1 VGVPA
6 AEIERRMTGFQ
17 EGLQRDGLD
26 AAVVVESTGLYYL
39 TGTVQDAHLIVP
51 ASGEPTYFVRR
62 DLGRA
67 REESPLERV
76 EPLRSLRELPAAI
89 RDVAGGV
96 GRVGFELDVLPAAG
110 YLRYQRLLEGIEL
123 ADCMPAMRR
132 MRMVKSPWELD
143 RIRTAAGQLAAAF
156 AATPDLLEAG
166 MTDRDLQVELE
177 GVLRRA
183 GHQGP
188 VRMRGLNGEV
198 FYGAVLAGSDA
209 AVPAASDTPLGG
221 YGPSPAVGRGA
232 RAGRIG
238 PGVAVTVDLVGAV
251 DGYLADATRTFWLG
265 DLPEPLAT
273 ALDVCRGILAD
284 VEGELVAGRPWQRA
298 YQRGLEL
305 ADAAG
310 FGDGYMGVGPSRV
323 TFIGH
328 GVGLEMNEPPFLA
341 RGLDEPLEA
350 GNVVAVEPKLVFPG
364 VGAVGVENTYAIRA
378 DGPPERL
385 TTFP

>member
-6 AEIERRMTGFQ
+6 AEIQRRMTGFQ
-17 EGLQRDGLD
+17 EGLRQDGLD

-51 ASGEPTYFVRR
+51 ASGEPTYYVRR

-67 REESPLERV
+67 REESPLGRV
-76 EPLRSLRELPAAI
+76 EPLRSLRDLPGAI
-89 RDVAGGV
+89 REAAGDVR
-96 GRVGFELDVLPAAG
+96 RVGFELDVLPAAG
-110 YLRYQRLLEGIEL
+110 YLRYQRLLEGVEL

-132 MRMVKSPWELD
+132 VRMVKSEWELD

-166 MTDRDLQVELE
+166 MTDRDLQIALE

-198 FYGAVLAGSDA
+198 FFGAVLAGPDA

-238 PGVAVTVDLVGAV
+238 PGLAVTVDLVGAV

-265 DLPEPLAT
+265 ELPEPLAA
-273 ALDVCRGILAD
+273 ALDVCRHILAD
-284 VEGELVAGRPWQRA
+284 VEGELVAGRPWRRP
-298 YQRGLEL
+298 YERGLEL
-305 ADAAG
+305 AEEAG
-310 FGDGYMGVGPSRV
+310 FGDGYMGAGPSRV

-341 RGLDEPLEA
+341 RGLDEPLAA

-385 TTFP
+385 TAFP